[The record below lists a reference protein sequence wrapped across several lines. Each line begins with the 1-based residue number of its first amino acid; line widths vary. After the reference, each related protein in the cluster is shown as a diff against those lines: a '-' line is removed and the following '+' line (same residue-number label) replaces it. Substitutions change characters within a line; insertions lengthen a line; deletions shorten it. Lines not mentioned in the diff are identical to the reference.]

1 MVRLTDLVGTSDRK
15 RKESPSSSVPSAPD
29 RNVSTG
35 GQGYLHASDL
45 ENLYGVSEQPK
56 PDETTGEGM
65 SETPSHVRNALSYA
79 AEQQLPRQSHGSGR
93 VFPIPQAQKPDAQY
107 QPEIS
112 GQPTQLPFS
121 GTQPTPK
128 QHPPLAPGT
137 PPYLQEVGSLAASA
151 TDDRRFLEE
160 ADAIHIELLDLLDDI
175 YSEGRDGK
183 VLTIARLVEP
193 ILRLINICK
202 SSNVILRKAVRL
214 KKGGE
219 TLTTHSLNVAILAI
233 KIGVSR
239 GYSQEKLFSLAI
251 CALLGDIGMTRVSQ
265 AILNKKGQLEP
276 EEFQEI
282 KNHVKYSRDICL
294 QIENKFPFLAPIV
307 YQFHERENGNGYPEG
322 LRGGNIHEFA
332 KIIGMCD
339 VFIAM
344 TSPKSHRTDFS
355 GYETL
360 QQIIS
365 RRGID
370 FNAGIIK
377 SLIDV
382 ISVFPIESLV
392 KLNNSSIG
400 RVIDISPVHPT
411 RPKLLILVNSEGER
425 LKTGKIM
432 DLEKEPLL
440 YIEDPDIEE
449 GAIL

>member
-15 RKESPSSSVPSAPD
+15 RKESPSPNVPPVPE

-35 GQGYLHASDL
+35 GQGFLHASDL
-45 ENLYGVSEQPK
+45 ETLYGVTEQPK
-56 PDETTGEGM
+56 PDATDSRSMDET
-65 SETPSHVRNALSYA
+65 SPHVREAQLYPS
-79 AEQQLPRQSHGSGR
+79 EQQLPRQSPGSGQ
-93 VFPIPQAQKPDAQY
+93 VFPAQQAQKPDAQY
-107 QPEIS
+107 RPEVS
-112 GQPTQLPFS
+112 GQPGQVSFPGVQPSPKPQVPPTGSPGFS
-121 GTQPTPK
+121 QD
-128 QHPPLAPGT
+128 A
-137 PPYLQEVGSLAASA
+137 GSFVTSAS
-151 TDDRRFLEE
+151 DDRRFYEE

-183 VLTIARLVEP
+183 IITVERLVEP
-193 ILRLINICK
+193 ILRLITTCK
-202 SSNVILRKAVRL
+202 NSNVILRKAVRL

-233 KIGVSR
+233 KIGISR
-239 GYSQEKLFSLAI
+239 GYTQERLFSLAI
-251 CALLGDIGMTRVSQ
+251 CALLGDIGMTRVSP
-265 AILNKKGQLEP
+265 AILNKKGKLDP

-294 QIENKFPFLAPIV
+294 QIENKFPFIAPIV
-307 YQFHERENGNGYPEG
+307 YQLHERENGNGYPEG

-332 KIIGMCD
+332 KIIAMCD

-411 RPKLLILVNSEGER
+411 RPKLMILVNSEGEH
-425 LKTGKIM
+425 LKTGKII